1 MAKKNK
7 PKSTRGGGSG
17 KGDKIVSQG
26 KSSSSSKSTTAPLVS
41 VIGVILALAY
51 SYLSPSSSSSSVQSK
66 TLPTDPWVDI
76 VPSVIPNGVCNDIIY
91 KSEREI
97 GYRLFPDSID
107 KNEPNNLDQSAQEIY
122 IYHKGKVVEQSL
134 YDLIEPHLP
143 KLTEAIKRRGQRVA
157 EAGSQ
162 FADMTCFKEPKIEWI
177 FLRKYFPL
185 GRYSKRNSLK
195 VHTDSNMHSV
205 TLALNDNY
213 KGGGL
218 MVVRPRVD
226 ENVTSAANTESTSD
240 GNHLHMPQ
248 IPVEYGGYEWLHE
261 HKDLSRRVNSSKVFF
276 PELLQGSAALINF
289 TVPHGVAPLAEDSSM
304 PRYALIVFYNID
316 SYYER
321 IFPLIEEF
329 QSRTY

>member
-1 MAKKNK
+1 M
-7 PKSTRGGGSG
+7 
-17 KGDKIVSQG
+17 
-26 KSSSSSKSTTAPLVS
+26 
-41 VIGVILALAY
+41 
-51 SYLSPSSSSSSVQSK
+51 
-66 TLPTDPWVDI
+66 DI
-76 VPSVIPNGVCNDIIY
+76 VPSVIPPNVCNDIIY

-134 YDLIEPHLP
+134 YNLIEPHLP
-143 KLTEAIKRRGQRVA
+143 KLSDAIRRRGRRVA

-162 FADMTCFKEPKIEWI
+162 FADLECFREPKIEWI

-195 VHTDSNMHSV
+195 VHTDSNMHSI

-218 MVVRPRVD
+218 MVVRPRVSND
-226 ENVTSAANTESTSD
+226 DDDVNATKVENTED
-240 GNHLHMPQ
+240 DMNDDNDHLHMPQ
-248 IPVEYGGYEWLHE
+248 IPVEYGGYQWLHE
-261 HKDLSRRVNSSKVFF
+261 HKDLSRRINSSKVFF
-276 PELLQGSAALINF
+276 PQLEQGSAALINF
-289 TVPHGVAPLAEDSSM
+289 TVPHGVAPLADDSSM

-316 SYYER
+316 AYYER
-321 IFPLIEEF
+321 IYPLIEEF
-329 QSRTY
+329 QSKQ

>member
-1 MAKKNK
+1 M
-7 PKSTRGGGSG
+7 
-17 KGDKIVSQG
+17 
-26 KSSSSSKSTTAPLVS
+26 
-41 VIGVILALAY
+41 
-51 SYLSPSSSSSSVQSK
+51 
-66 TLPTDPWVDI
+66 
-76 VPSVIPNGVCNDIIY
+76 CNDIIY

-134 YDLIEPHLP
+134 YNMIEPHLP
-143 KLTEAIKRRGQRVA
+143 KLTDAIRRRGKRVA

-162 FADMTCFKEPKIEWI
+162 FADMECFQEPHIEWI

-195 VHTDSNMHSV
+195 VHTDSNMHSI

-218 MVVRPRVD
+218 MVVRPRVNND
-226 ENVTSAANTESTSD
+226 DDDINATKIENTEHD
-240 GNHLHMPQ
+240 MNEDNHLHMPQ
-248 IPVEYGGYEWLHE
+248 IPVEYGGYQWLHE

-276 PELLQGSAALINF
+276 PHLEQGSAALINF
-289 TVPHGVAPLAEDSSM
+289 TVPHGVAPLADDSSM

-316 SYYER
+316 AYYEK

-329 QSRTY
+329 QSKQ